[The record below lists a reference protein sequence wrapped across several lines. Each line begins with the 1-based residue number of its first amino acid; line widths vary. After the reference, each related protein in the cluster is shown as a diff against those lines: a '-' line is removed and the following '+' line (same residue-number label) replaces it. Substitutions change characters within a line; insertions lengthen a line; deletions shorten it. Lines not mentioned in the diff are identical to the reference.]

1 LYALSLMPHGTRRS
15 DAYAICRRT
24 APSQVSSSTV
34 YGNDRMTSTGIRYSN
49 MLPLHETSAVAPAA
63 RVSVRPS
70 RNQCSTGTWF
80 RATARK
86 LASRASDASR
96 S

>member
-1 LYALSLMPHGTRRS
+1 
-15 DAYAICRRT
+15 
-24 APSQVSSSTV
+24 
-34 YGNDRMTSTGIRYSN
+34 
-49 MLPLHETSAVAPAA
+49 MLPLHESSAVSAA

-70 RNQCSTGTWF
+70 RNQCSTGTSF
-80 RATARK
+80 LAIAMK